1 MKLHQLKLEF
11 NAEQDRL
18 LLRVSTDDGK
28 EVLLW
33 LTRRCVKLL
42 WPAMMNLAQASPEFA
57 MVGDPEAR
65 KALLGFQHEK
75 AVQQSDFSKPY
86 EEAPRERP
94 LGLEPILV
102 GRVQMRR
109 DDSGKPVLSMLPLA
123 GNQGIH
129 LTLDEKLLH
138 SLCRLIQQAVGKAD
152 WDVELALPNPLS
164 AGVAEEGTRTLN

>member
-1 MKLHQLKLEF
+1 
-11 NAEQDRL
+11 
-18 LLRVSTDDGK
+18 
-28 EVLLW
+28 
-33 LTRRCVKLL
+33 
-42 WPAMMNLAQASPEFA
+42 
-57 MVGDPEAR
+57 
-65 KALLGFQHEK
+65 
-75 AVQQSDFSKPY
+75 
-86 EEAPRERP
+86 
-94 LGLEPILV
+94 V